1 MGNMLQKICGITEH
15 KMAIKDI
22 RIHIDGFDLDEVF
35 GDVPFD
41 DLVAFRRGIGS
52 TLVCEPLVK
61 RGEKVWI
68 SLAYRDGLLYTITE
82 ENIKCEDSNN
92 QRIVTQI
99 KQFPAKDSYIAFD
112 KHVDAGRSLRV
123 FANYTENGGKIA
135 ILDGREEY
143 VFKNC
148 DVICQNKDRAAV
160 LEILHRKVRAESI
173 LFDPLAYN
181 SNHS

>member
-41 DLVAFRRGIGS
+41 DLVAFRKGTGS

-61 RGEKVWI
+61 RDEKAWI
-68 SLAYRDGLLYTITE
+68 SLAYRNGLLYTMTE

-99 KQFPAKDSYIAFD
+99 K
-112 KHVDAGRSLRV
+112 
-123 FANYTENGGKIA
+123 
-135 ILDGREEY
+135 LDGREEY

-148 DVICQNKDRAAV
+148 DVICQSKDREAV

-181 SNHS
+181 SSHS

>member
-1 MGNMLQKICGITEH
+1 MCNMLQKICGITKH
-15 KMAIKDI
+15 KMVVKDI
-22 RIHIDGFDLDEVF
+22 CIHIDGFNLDEVF

-41 DLVAFRRGIGS
+41 DLVAFRKGTGS

-68 SLAYRDGLLYTITE
+68 SLAYRDGLLYTMTE
-82 ENIKCEDSNN
+82 ETIKCEDSNHG
-92 QRIVTQI
+92 RIVTQI
-99 KQFPAKDSYIAFD
+99 K
-112 KHVDAGRSLRV
+112 
-123 FANYTENGGKIA
+123 
-135 ILDGREEY
+135 LDGREEY
-143 VFKNC
+143 VFKNF
-148 DVICQNKDRAAV
+148 DVICQSKDRAAV